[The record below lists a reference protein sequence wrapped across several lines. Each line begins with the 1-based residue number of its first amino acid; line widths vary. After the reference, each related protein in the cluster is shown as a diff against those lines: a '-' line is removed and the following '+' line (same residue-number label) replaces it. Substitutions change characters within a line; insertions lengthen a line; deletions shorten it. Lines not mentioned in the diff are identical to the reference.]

1 MTTGRL
7 DPNHCEIL
15 LKTEHVGRLGCH
27 AAGRTYIVPVT
38 YVFDD
43 GAIYGHTNPGLKL
56 EMLRSN
62 PSVCF
67 EVDHLDNMANWRS
80 VVAWGQFEELSG
92 RAKADALDLL
102 FRRLTPVIRSQ
113 TSLPTKGALP
123 GAGAPDS
130 MTGSMLEPT
139 ADQVLGGIKANGT
152 LGVVYRIKVSEMS
165 GRYETGVH

>member
-1 MTTGRL
+1 MSIGRL

-15 LKTEHVGRLGCH
+15 LKTEHIGRLGCH

-38 YVFDD
+38 YVFEG

-80 VVAWGQFEELSG
+80 VVAWLPFPPTHPHRAQPDQPAGQ
-92 RAKADALDLL
+92 RRPAAD
-102 FRRLTPVIRSQ
+102 
-113 TSLPTKGALP
+113 
-123 GAGAPDS
+123 
-130 MTGSMLEPT
+130 
-139 ADQVLGGIKANGT
+139 
-152 LGVVYRIKVSEMS
+152 
-165 GRYETGVH
+165 RYW

>member
-1 MTTGRL
+1 MTIGRL

-15 LKTEHVGRLGCH
+15 LKTEHIGRLGCH

-38 YVFDD
+38 YVFEG

-92 RAKADALDLL
+92 REKADALDFL
-102 FRRLTPVIRSQ
+102 FRRLTPIVRSQ
-113 TSLPTKGALP
+113 TSLPTKGSL
-123 GAGAPDS
+123 S
-130 MTGSMLEPT
+130 GSETSEPT
-139 ADQVLGGIKANGT
+139 TDQVLESIRANST
-152 LGVVYRIKVSEMS
+152 LGVVYRIKLLEMT
-165 GRYETGVH
+165 GRYEKGFQ